1 MFSKKGIYSPTL
13 VIFTIFI
20 LAYAFGTVISK
31 DITITKEAGEN
42 QLKLIKI
49 YQEGEKLQYFKDQ
62 CVSNSINQAL
72 EEYGKNGAL
81 SNQDCSSKWNSQ
93 CKPNKKDF
101 IFYFDKKFKEC
112 LSKNKLISDVDFD
125 YSFKDSNLLGDAKKQ
140 IIFNLEED
148 FKSEQEIKLS
158 GTYEINPSFTQKVN
172 FDFNVLGSLYDEIS
186 KKLTCLKIEKIDS
199 NLNDCIK
206 EDKRFELNA
215 NRDAKGLI
223 VFEVIPNNKILKL
236 DKNSKLIK
244 DDLSIKFIVDPNK
257 FN

>member
-1 MFSKKGIYSPTL
+1 MNKKGIYSPTL
-13 VIFTIFI
+13 VIFMIVI
-20 LAYAFGTVISK
+20 LAYAISTVLNNEVNALAI
-31 DITITKEAGEN
+31 AGDN
-42 QLKLIKI
+42 QIKLINI
-49 YQEGEKLQYFKDQ
+49 YHQGEELQYFKDQ
-62 CVSNSINQAL
+62 CVSNSINKAL
-72 EEYGKNGAL
+72 VEYGKNGAL
-81 SNQDCSSKWNSQ
+81 KNLDCSSKWNSK

-112 LSKNKLISDVDFD
+112 LSKNELISDVDFS
-125 YSFKDSNLLGDAKKQ
+125 YSFSDSNLLGDAKKQ
-140 IIFNLEED
+140 ITFNLDENLNKE
-148 FKSEQEIKLS
+148 KEIKLS
-158 GTYEINPSFTQKVN
+158 GTYEINPSFIQKVN

-223 VFEVIPNNKILKL
+223 VFEVITNDKILKL